1 MVLYNH
7 VFKFNKLLIIIFP
20 FLLISGPFL
29 SDFACIIIG
38 LTFFLYCC
46 KTRNFNDY
54 KNYIIYFFLF
64 IYIYLNI
71 NSIFS
76 FNPKISLQ
84 TSLSY
89 IRIILF
95 IVSLSFFFKK
105 CEKLKYYLFYS
116 FLLSLLLILID
127 SLFQLHSGYNLLGY
141 KAHLQRISSF
151 FGDKLILGSYVSRLL
166 PFFIALTFVTKSK
179 KNDYLILFLLLL
191 SGFLIIISNER
202 TAFIYYV
209 LLIIYYFFLNFN
221 KKIFNKFIFFL
232 TFIVLLLSFFKP
244 SIFNRLFAHTLNQYN
259 ETKNIFALSYRHQS
273 HFQTAYKMFLDK
285 KLLGHGLKSFRN
297 LCDNHK
303 YNGTEKIILD
313 YTFYAKKSGIF
324 SLTIQEGS
332 STQSYT
338 IEDNYGKSIYEFVL
352 YEHFTRYI
360 VNSEYVKEGQK
371 LFFTTPYL
379 NGCNTHPH
387 NIYLQFLSELGL
399 IGFLFFSIFFIYVLY
414 RLIYLT
420 ISNYKKKLTDVNKC
434 KSFILFGIFL
444 SMIPVLPSGNYFNNW
459 LLVIT
464 YFPIGFYLSLPKFS
478 K

>member
-1 MVLYNH
+1 MVLYNNI
-7 VFKFNKLLIIIFP
+7 FKFNKLLIIIFP

-29 SDFACIIIG
+29 SDLACIIIG
-38 LTFFLYCC
+38 ITFFLYCC
-46 KTRNFNDY
+46 KKCNFNEY

-76 FNPKISLQ
+76 FNLKISLQ

-105 CEKLKYYLFYS
+105 YEKIKHYLFYS

-127 SLFQLHSGYNLLGY
+127 SLFQLHTGYNLIGY
-141 KAHLQRISSF
+141 KIHIQRVSSF

-166 PFFIALTFVTKSK
+166 PFFIALTFVVKSK
-179 KNDYLILFLLLL
+179 KKDYLILFLLLT

-202 TAFIYYV
+202 TAFAYY
-209 LLIIYYFFLNFN
+209 LLFIIYYFFLNFD

-232 TFIVLLLSFFKP
+232 IFIVLLLSFFKP
-244 SIFNRLFAHTLNQYN
+244 GIFNRIFVHTLNQYN

-273 HFQTAYKMFLDK
+273 HFQTAYSMFLDK

-297 LCDNHK
+297 LCDHQK
-303 YNGTEKIILD
+303 YNGTTKIILD
-313 YTFYAKKSGIF
+313 NTIYAKKSGVF
-324 SLTIQEGS
+324 SLTIQEFLNN
-332 STQSYT
+332 QFYI
-338 IEDNYGKSIYEFVL
+338 IEDNYGKNIYEFIL
-352 YEHFTRYI
+352 YEHFTRY
-360 VNSEYVKEGQK
+360 VENSEYVQKGQK
-371 LFFTTPYL
+371 IFFTAPYL

-399 IGFLFFSIFFIYVLY
+399 IGFLFFIIFFIYVLY
-414 RLIYLT
+414 RLIYLI
-420 ISNYKKKLTDVNKC
+420 ISNFKKKLTDVNKC

-464 YFPIGFYLSLPKFS
+464 YFPIGFYLSLPKYS

>member
-1 MVLYNH
+1 MVLYNN
-7 VFKFNKLLIIIFP
+7 VFKFNKLLVIIFP

-29 SDFACIIIG
+29 TDLACIIIG

-105 CEKLKYYLFYS
+105 YEELKYYLFYS

-127 SLFQLHSGYNLLGY
+127 SLFQLHTGYNLLGY
-141 KAHLQRISSF
+141 KAHIQRISSF

-166 PFFIALTFVTKSK
+166 PFFIALTFVTKSN
-179 KNDYLILFLLLL
+179 KNDYLILFLLLT

-232 TFIVLLLSFFKP
+232 TFIFLLLSFFKP
-244 SIFNRLFAHTLNQYN
+244 SIFNRVFVHTLNQYN

-297 LCDNHK
+297 LCDNQK
-303 YNGTEKIILD
+303 YNVTEKIILD
-313 YTFYAKKSGIF
+313 HTFYAKKSGIF
-324 SLTIQEGS
+324 SLTIQEGVS
-332 STQSYT
+332 AQFYT
-338 IEDNYGKSIYEFVL
+338 IEDNYEKSIYEFNL
-352 YEHFTRYI
+352 YEHFTRYV

-371 LFFTTPYL
+371 LFFTTSYL

-399 IGFLFFSIFFIYVLY
+399 IGFFFFIIFFIYVLY

-420 ISNYKKKLTDVNKC
+420 ISNFKKKLTDVNKC

-444 SMIPVLPSGNYFNNW
+444 SMTPVLPSGNYFNNW

-464 YFPIGFYLSLPKFS
+464 YFPIGFYLSLPKYS